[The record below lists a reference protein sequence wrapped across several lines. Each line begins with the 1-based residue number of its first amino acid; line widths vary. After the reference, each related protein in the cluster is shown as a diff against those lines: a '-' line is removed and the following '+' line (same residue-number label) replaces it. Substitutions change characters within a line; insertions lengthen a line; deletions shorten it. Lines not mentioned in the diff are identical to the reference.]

1 MTDEELAEFKKT
13 INREIDFAIAEHGGM
28 VHVHEMYTLM
38 PGLIDYLAGWVTRS
52 YWIQRQASLLK
63 RVRPSLEETRRIY
76 DLVRLKLDTGSSTS

>member
-13 INREIDFAIAEHGGM
+13 INREIDFAIVEHGGM
-28 VHVHEMYTLM
+28 AHVHEMYALM

-76 DLVRLKLDTGSSTS
+76 DLVRLKLDTGSATS